1 MGGTTTVARTRNMR
15 TEMMRILE
23 FIRDRARY
31 YNCPVCGQSLEG
43 CDVRMLKAVED
54 RFTVQ
59 MTCGAC
65 MVQFI
70 VVLAVQGESAET
82 EEMATAELEEPE
94 PVAVQAPD
102 PIKADDVLDVH
113 LLLRDFNGSLTDL
126 IQQPSGRTR

>member
-1 MGGTTTVARTRNMR
+1 MR

-59 MTCGAC
+59 MTCQAC
-65 MVQFI
+65 TVQFI
-70 VVLAVQGESAET
+70 VVLAVQGESSESEHTAAE
-82 EEMATAELEEPE
+82 AERGETQQAE
-94 PVAVQAPD
+94 PVAAAAP
-102 PIKADDVLDVH
+102 PIRADDVLDVH
-113 LLLRDFNGSLTDL
+113 LALRDFNGPLTDL
-126 IQQPSGRTR
+126 IHQPTGRTR

>member
-1 MGGTTTVARTRNMR
+1 MR

-59 MTCGAC
+59 MTCGSC

-82 EEMATAELEEPE
+82 EPVAAAEAAEVEDAE
-94 PVAVQAPD
+94 PVAPAAP
-102 PIKADDVLDVH
+102 PIHADDVLDVH
-113 LLLRDFNGSLTDL
+113 LALRDFNGPLTDL
-126 IQQPSGRTR
+126 IHQPSGRHR

>member
-1 MGGTTTVARTRNMR
+1 MR

-70 VVLAVQGESAET
+70 VVLAVQGESAES
-82 EEMATAELEEPE
+82 ERAASAELDDMAEAEREP
-94 PVAVQAPD
+94 AAPA
-102 PIKADDVLDVH
+102 IRADDVLDVH
-113 LLLRDFNGSLTDL
+113 LALRDFKGSLTDL
-126 IQQPSGRTR
+126 IHQPSGRSR

>member
-1 MGGTTTVARTRNMR
+1 MR

-82 EEMATAELEEPE
+82 EHAAAE
-94 PVAVQAPD
+94 VDDADAVRAAAPD
-102 PIKADDVLDVH
+102 PIMADDVLDVH
-113 LLLRDFNGSLTDL
+113 LLLRDFSGSLTDL
-126 IQQPSGRTR
+126 IQQPSAR

>member
-1 MGGTTTVARTRNMR
+1 MR

-70 VVLAVQGESAET
+70 VVLAVQGESAES
-82 EEMATAELEEPE
+82 EHAASAEFDETGEVERRE
-94 PVAVQAPD
+94 PVAAAAP
-102 PIKADDVLDVH
+102 PIKADEVLDVH
-113 LLLRDFNGSLTDL
+113 LALRDFKGSLTDL
-126 IQQPSGRTR
+126 IHQPSGRPR